1 MTASTKSTKGKKN
14 KPTVT
19 RIKAN
24 DSSAPKRTAAVKS
37 KQNAAAGATTKSTSS
52 AKDKPVSKAK
62 KLLDSARRKPKSAE
76 NGEKSTSSRRSP
88 LRAIRSYFVGAWQEL
103 RQVRWPDRR
112 STWAM
117 TGALIAFTVVFV
129 IVILLIDYGFS
140 WLFKLIIGTK

>member
-1 MTASTKSTKGKKN
+1 MAASTKSTKGKKN
-14 KPTVT
+14 KPTIT

-24 DSSAPKRTAAVKS
+24 DRNAPKRTVAAKVKQS
-37 KQNAAAGATTKSTSS
+37 AAADVTTKSTPS

-62 KLLDSARRKPKSAE
+62 KLLGGTRRSKNAAGSK
-76 NGEKSTSSRRSP
+76 KSTSSRRNP
-88 LRAIRSYFVGAWQEL
+88 LRAVRSYFVGAWQEL
-103 RQVRWPDRR
+103 KQVRWPDRR

>member
-1 MTASTKSTKGKKN
+1 MAASTKSTKGKKN

-19 RIKAN
+19 RIKASDN
-24 DSSAPKRTAAVKS
+24 SAPKRAAAVKA
-37 KQNAAAGATTKSTSS
+37 KQNAAAGAATKSTPS
-52 AKDKPVSKAK
+52 AKEKPVSKAK
-62 KLLDSARRKPKSAE
+62 RLLGGSRKSKNAAS
-76 NGEKSTSSRRSP
+76 NKKSTNSRRNP
-88 LRAIRSYFVGAWQEL
+88 LRAVRGYFVGAWQEL
-103 RQVRWPDRR
+103 KQVRWPDRR

>member
-1 MTASTKSTKGKKN
+1 MAASTKSTKGKKN

-19 RIKAN
+19 RIKAS

-37 KQNAAAGATTKSTSS
+37 KQNAAAGVATKSTPS
-52 AKDKPVSKAK
+52 AKEKSASKVK
-62 KLLDSARRKPKSAE
+62 KLLGGTRKSKNAASSK
-76 NGEKSTSSRRSP
+76 KSTSSRRNP
-88 LRAIRSYFVGAWQEL
+88 LRAV
-103 RQVRWPDRR
+103 R

>member
-1 MTASTKSTKGKKN
+1 MAASTKSTKGKK
-14 KPTVT
+14 KQPTVT
-19 RIKAN
+19 RIKAS
-24 DSSAPKRTAAVKS
+24 DSSAPKRTTTVKS

-88 LRAIRSYFVGAWQEL
+88 LRAIRGYFVGAWQEL
-103 RQVRWPDRR
+103 KQVRWPDRR

-129 IVILLIDYGFS
+129 VVILLIDYGFS